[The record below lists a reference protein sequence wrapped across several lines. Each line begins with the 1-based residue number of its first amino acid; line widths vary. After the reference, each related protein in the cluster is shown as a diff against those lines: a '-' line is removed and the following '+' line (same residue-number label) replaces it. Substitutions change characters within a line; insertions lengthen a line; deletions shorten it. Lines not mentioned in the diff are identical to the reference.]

1 MDEGKIPTGEKL
13 VNEGT
18 PYDFATATR
27 MGDALAQMKA
37 QTAEGGFDDYFV
49 VEPSNTLDHMPVAI
63 MNDPA
68 TGREVKIYS
77 DRNAMIMYTAN
88 GLDNDVKDLD
98 HPAQPW
104 MAMALEGQTLPDAI
118 NNPAFG
124 DTVLRPGKPQ
134 HYQLQYVVKY

>member
-1 MDEGKIPTGEKL
+1 
-13 VNEGT
+13 
-18 PYDFATATR
+18 
-27 MGDALAQMKA
+27 
-37 QTAEGGFDDYFV
+37 
-49 VEPSNTLDHMPVAI
+49 
-63 MNDPA
+63 
-68 TGREVKIYS
+68 
-77 DRNAMIMYTAN
+77 MIMYTAN

-104 MAMALEGQTLPDAI
+104 LAMALEGQTLPDAI